1 MAKKIKLGDFNRLRI
16 VKKVDFGLY
25 LDGGDEGEI
34 LLPSRYVP
42 EDAGIG
48 DELDVFLYLD
58 QEERLI
64 ATTETPLAKVGD
76 FAYLEVKWVNEY
88 GAFLGWGLMKD
99 IFCPFREQKKR
110 MVLGNSYIVHIHIDE
125 ESYRIVAS
133 AKIERYLNEDHPHY
147 KHGEE
152 VDLLIW
158 QKTDLG
164 FKVIIDNQY
173 PGLLYQDQIFQYI
186 HTGDKMKGYIGR
198 VRPDGKIDV
207 TLQKTGH
214 LALKQRGCIGIDAL
228 VQVLGFHCGDRG
240 GDILAA
246 HRTVAHHNDLVEH
259 LVVVLED
266 SILSRSDHTIE
277 IADIGNFEFGTGLG
291 GRDGITAIGVGHCTI
306 GGTLL
311 HDGHANER
319 LTIAVGDDTR
329 LLALGH
335 GRSATKQERGG
346 KHCLLH
352 ALLQLGLSFS
362 HNRYRV

>member
-1 MAKKIKLGDFNRLRI
+1 MAKKIKLGDYNRLRI

-48 DELDVFLYLD
+48 DELDVFIYLD
-58 QEERLI
+58 QDERLI

-164 FKVIIDNQY
+164 FKVIVENKF
-173 PGLLYQDQIFQYI
+173 PGLVYEDQIFKFI
-186 HTGDKMKGYIGR
+186 TTGDKMTAYIDN
-198 VRPDGKIDV
+198 VRPDGKLDI
-207 TLQKTGH
+207 TLQPTGRK
-214 LALKQRGCIGIDAL
+214 LTTD
-228 VQVLGFHCGDRG
+228 F
-240 GDILAA
+240 
-246 HRTVAHHNDLVEH
+246 
-259 LVVVLED
+259 
-266 SILSRSDHTIE
+266 
-277 IADIGNFEFGTGLG
+277 AD
-291 GRDGITAIGVGHCTI
+291 
-306 GGTLL
+306 TLL
-311 HDGHANER
+311 AYLQDNNGFCPLGDKSDAEDIKH
-319 LTIAVGDDTR
+319 TFQVSKKTFKKAVGDLYKRR
-329 LLALGH
+329 LITI
-335 GRSATKQERGG
+335 SPE
-346 KHCLLH
+346 
-352 ALLQLGLSFS
+352 GLKL
-362 HNRYRV
+362 V